1 MVHEWSPSDR
11 GTRSAPGWWWPLHIF
26 SPILAPL
33 SVQKSCEGGVICIYC
48 WFRPSWGQWLLL
60 DCGPP
65 DPNVWGCATL
75 YCLLGNL
82 HAIGCLCTGMHFQF
96 SGMCNNVDKTRTYV
110 KDTVIKALT
119 REVKLKSTV
128 GCRQIHRGSSRA
140 VHMVADEKLGSA
152 YRTRNIRGTVVRSKT
167 RV

>member
-1 MVHEWSPSDR
+1 MR
-11 GTRSAPGWWWPLHIF
+11 
-26 SPILAPL
+26 
-33 SVQKSCEGGVICIYC
+33 
-48 WFRPSWGQWLLL
+48 
-60 DCGPP
+60 
-65 DPNVWGCATL
+65 
-75 YCLLGNL
+75 
-82 HAIGCLCTGMHFQF
+82 FQF

-140 VHMVADEKLGSA
+140 VHMVADEKLESDLA